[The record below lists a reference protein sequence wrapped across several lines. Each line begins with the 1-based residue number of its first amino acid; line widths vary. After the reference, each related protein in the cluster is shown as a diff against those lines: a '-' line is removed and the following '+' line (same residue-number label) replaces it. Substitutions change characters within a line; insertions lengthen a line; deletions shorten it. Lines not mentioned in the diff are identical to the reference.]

1 MGHRLAL
8 RLIVRAQAAGVKE
21 ELVGDLLEEIS
32 DGRSQIWLWRQV
44 LGVYRLAALARVR
57 QRARLTPAAIT
68 LALCVILIAAAAV
81 GATGHVLVGWLVF
94 YYVAGTAS
102 LFAHM
107 ASSTLNARGHVE
119 FDKAD

>member
-1 MGHRLAL
+1 MGRRLAL

-32 DGRSQIWLWRQV
+32 CGRSHAWLWRQV
-44 LGVYRLAALARVR
+44 LGVYRLAAMAHVR
-57 QRARLTPAAIT
+57 RRARLTPAAIAV
-68 LALCVILIAAAAV
+68 ALCVLLIAAAAV
-81 GATGHVLVGWLVF
+81 ASTGHVLVGWLVF
-94 YYVAGTAS
+94 YYIAGTAS

-107 ASSTLNARGHVE
+107 ASSTLNGRGRVE